1 MTVPETSSAS
11 IPRSTEIPR
20 GRQRRPHTYQ
30 TKDGL
35 PTNQLLSITK
45 ESVNGGGIS
54 TIYTAGE
61 YDGVGNPCKYRG
73 NVLKWK
79 RGRILKAYGG
89 NEYRYDG
96 NGIRQE
102 KRTAGGAVH
111 KYYTSGGKI
120 LGEEVSENGTVTTYR
135 YEYLGDRVVGLVK
148 NNTEKYYYQYNA
160 VGDIARICDED
171 GKTAARYEYGRVG
184 EPQDLRQER
193 SGNHLRRGNAGDD
206 ISV

>member
-1 MTVPETSSAS
+1 ME
-11 IPRSTEIPR
+11 
-20 GRQRRPHTYQ
+20 
-30 TKDGL
+30 
-35 PTNQLLSITK
+35 
-45 ESVNGGGIS
+45 
-54 TIYTAGE
+54 
-61 YDGVGNPCKYRG
+61 
-73 NVLKWK
+73 
-79 RGRILKAYGG
+79 AYGG

-102 KRTAGGAVH
+102 KRTAGGAIH

-171 GKTAARYEYGRVG
+171 GKTAARYEYDAWGNHRIYDRSGAEITYDVETPGMIYRFDEHIGRVNPFRYKGYYYDG
-184 EPQDLRQER
+184 ETGLYYVETRKIR
-193 SGNHLRRGNAGDD
+193 A
-206 ISV
+206 V